1 MTEPLGIVLYV
12 ESFEDLERQSAEL
25 YTKTG
30 RVVEKAVMAEPPG
43 FFPHNPG
50 ISFVQINTPEGPV
63 KVDLKR
69 VVVLGGG

>member
-1 MTEPLGIVLYV
+1 MREPLEIVLYV
-12 ESFEDLERQSAEL
+12 ESYEDLERQCAEL
-25 YTKTG
+25 YTRTG
-30 RVVEKAVMAEPPG
+30 MVVGKAVMPEPPG